1 MSPVWLP
8 HELRSY
14 VITEA
19 ISTSFSVGAHE
30 GIAFLPFS
38 TRLTCSAIA
47 PLAILLPSSAG
58 NAPAPLPVGW
68 WQTAQFAAYT
78 LPPRSISSAIV

>member
-8 HELRSY
+8 HVLRSN

-19 ISTSFSVGAHE
+19 ISTSFSVAPTF
-30 GIAFLPFS
+30 GIAPLPFS
-38 TRLTCSAIA
+38 TMLTCSAIG

-68 WQTAQFAAYT
+68 WQTAQFD
-78 LPPRSISSAIV
+78 V